1 MTISIFGL
9 LIGAGG
15 AVRSF
20 KQGATIFKEG
30 DQASELYV
38 IQNGSV
44 RIQLGN
50 RSLSTLYFND
60 IFGEMALIEGAPR
73 SATIVADEDVVCY
86 QLSGDDFNI
95 LVRDQPDIAAKIMRN
110 TARELVRRLRQTSE
124 DLRHA
129 TS

>member
-1 MTISIFGL
+1 MLDDAIDFGL

-15 AVRSF
+15 VVRSF

-60 IFGEMALIEGAPR
+60 IFGEMALIEGGTR
-73 SATIVADEDVVCY
+73 SASA
-86 QLSGDDFNI
+86 
-95 LVRDQPDIAAKIMRN
+95 IAATEVTLVTLSEKQFLFLVSQTPNFALQVMR
-110 TARELVRRLRQTSE
+110 AIARRLRTANKS
-124 DLRHA
+124 
-129 TS
+129 TFW

>member
-1 MTISIFGL
+1 MLDDAIDFGL

-50 RSLSTLYFND
+50 RLLSTLYFND
-60 IFGEMALIEGAPR
+60 IFGEMALIEGGTR
-73 SATIVADEDVVCY
+73 SASA
-86 QLSGDDFNI
+86 
-95 LVRDQPDIAAKIMRN
+95 IAATEVTLVTLSETQFLFLVSQTPNFALQVMR
-110 TARELVRRLRQTSE
+110 AIARRLRTANKS
-124 DLRHA
+124 
-129 TS
+129 TFW

>member
-1 MTISIFGL
+1 LNGGKIIFCCIEEYMPMLDDDIDFGL

-44 RIQLGN
+44 RA
-50 RSLSTLYFND
+50 D
-60 IFGEMALIEGAPR
+60 PR
-73 SATIVADEDVVCY
+73 SFD
-86 QLSGDDFNI
+86 S
-95 LVRDQPDIAAKIMRN
+95 AAKI
-110 TARELVRRLRQTSE
+110 
-124 DLRHA
+124 
-129 TS
+129 

>member
-1 MTISIFGL
+1 MLDDAIDFGL

-60 IFGEMALIEGAPR
+60 IFGEMALIEGGTR
-73 SATIVADEDVVCY
+73 SASA
-86 QLSGDDFNI
+86 
-95 LVRDQPDIAAKIMRN
+95 IAATEVTLVTLSEKQFLFLVSQTPNFALQVMR
-110 TARELVRRLRQTSE
+110 AIARRLRTANKS
-124 DLRHA
+124 
-129 TS
+129 TFW

>member
-1 MTISIFGL
+1 MLDDAIDFGL

-50 RSLSTLYFND
+50 RLLSTLYFND
-60 IFGEMALIEGAPR
+60 IFGEMALIEGGTC
-73 SATIVADEDVVCY
+73 SASA
-86 QLSGDDFNI
+86 
-95 LVRDQPDIAAKIMRN
+95 IAATEVTLVTLSETQFLFLVSQTPNFALQVMR
-110 TARELVRRLRQTSE
+110 AIARRLRTANKS
-124 DLRHA
+124 
-129 TS
+129 TFW

>member
-1 MTISIFGL
+1 MLDDDIDFGL

-60 IFGEMALIEGAPR
+60 IFGEMALIEGGTR
-73 SATIVADEDVVCY
+73 SASA
-86 QLSGDDFNI
+86 
-95 LVRDQPDIAAKIMRN
+95 IAATEVTLVTLSEKQFLFLVSQTPNFALQVMR
-110 TARELVRRLRQTSE
+110 AIARRLRTANKS
-124 DLRHA
+124 
-129 TS
+129 TFW

>member
-1 MTISIFGL
+1 MLDDAIDFGL
-9 LIGAGG
+9 LIRAGG

-50 RSLSTLYFND
+50 RLLSTLYFND
-60 IFGEMALIEGAPR
+60 IFGEMALIEGGTR
-73 SATIVADEDVVCY
+73 SASA
-86 QLSGDDFNI
+86 
-95 LVRDQPDIAAKIMRN
+95 IAATEVTLVTLSEKQFLFLVSQTPNFALQVMR
-110 TARELVRRLRQTSE
+110 AIARRLRTANKS
-124 DLRHA
+124 
-129 TS
+129 TFW